1 MTKTL
6 SLLCSPKD
14 RLVMSEVSRMLEG
27 EGLAERDGKSGK
39 KWKSRDV
46 MSSRG
51 CRGGLIG
58 VKILEVLFFYQT
70 I

>member
-14 RLVMSEVSRMLEG
+14 RLVMSEVARMLEG

-58 VKILEVLFFYQT
+58 VKNLEVLFFYQ
-70 I
+70 II